1 MGALAAYAI
10 QVAIVFVALYL
21 VYKLALSGTTFYR
34 FNRVA
39 IFCCYILAFAS
50 IPLFGV
56 SSSLMAGTAEPVD
69 VGDVAVE
76 VSFSVAGEPVMS
88 TWWGVVP
95 VLYVAG
101 AIAALIYT
109 LLAYLKIYRIIR
121 SGDKKKCP
129 DGCVIVVVDKPVAPF
144 SWGRYVVLSREDAAN
159 ELIVAHERAHS
170 VSLHSVDLAV
180 AQLFVVFNWFNPVAY
195 LMHRELASVQEYE
208 ADLRVVDGGA
218 DAFEYQMLLIKKTA
232 GAGFQSI
239 ANSLNHS
246 QLKNRLTMMLKTK
259 SKSVRRVAAAVLL
272 PVGIIAAA
280 LTDVPAVAEVV
291 NSVKTVT
298 YADKSTQN
306 SPTLPNSVSDSCTT
320 GTLKVNG
327 IAYLDDDRR
336 IVIVPKSGDHQEFYV
351 DGVLTPEDK
360 LSTLSPD
367 EIESIT
373 VLKDKSAVI
382 ITTRK
387 HAALRAAESGQAT
400 MGSIKVIGVGAVKK
414 DGQFAGLKAV
424 SDEGNYYIDGV
435 PSTKEQVDALN
446 PEDIES
452 VTVLKKDNAL
462 IITTKRASKN
472 N

>member
-1 MGALAAYAI
+1 
-10 QVAIVFVALYL
+10 
-21 VYKLALSGTTFYR
+21 
-34 FNRVA
+34 
-39 IFCCYILAFAS
+39 
-50 IPLFGV
+50 
-56 SSSLMAGTAEPVD
+56 
-69 VGDVAVE
+69 
-76 VSFSVAGEPVMS
+76 
-88 TWWGVVP
+88 
-95 VLYVAG
+95 
-101 AIAALIYT
+101 
-109 LLAYLKIYRIIR
+109 
-121 SGDKKKCP
+121 
-129 DGCVIVVVDKPVAPF
+129 
-144 SWGRYVVLSREDAAN
+144 
-159 ELIVAHERAHS
+159 
-170 VSLHSVDLAV
+170 
-180 AQLFVVFNWFNPVAY
+180 
-195 LMHRELASVQEYE
+195 
-208 ADLRVVDGGA
+208 
-218 DAFEYQMLLIKKTA
+218 
-232 GAGFQSI
+232 
-239 ANSLNHS
+239 
-246 QLKNRLTMMLKTK
+246 MMLKTK